1 MNGKKGVIIGVV
13 LVYIIVGFFAA
24 QYVAGGA
31 YFVVNKTMPADIAI
45 DTWMRYWEAYGDD
58 PVQRKKLTM
67 AAGIGGILVYLVPL
81 VVVLLATR
89 GQSRSLHGDARWA
102 SAREIRKAG
111 LL

>member
-1 MNGKKGVIIGVV
+1 MNGKKGVIIAVV

-24 QYVAGGA
+24 QYIAGGA
-31 YFVVNKTMPADIAI
+31 YFIVNKTMPADIAI

-58 PVQRKKLTM
+58 PVQHKKLMM
-67 AAGIGGILVYLVPL
+67 AAGIAAIVVYVAPL
-81 VVVLLATR
+81 LLVLLATR

-102 SAREIRKAG
+102 SASEIRKAG